1 MTMLLW
7 SPCTMRAT
15 AGTMSSSHGGLS
27 VGKLSNMGEVK
38 RPCNQNVTN
47 TRAQQS
53 NFTRIVKQRNK
64 LRGSRNWELVPEITS
79 GSLAGLTTTCSCHG
93 APCLLGP
100 QKNTYPI
107 CADLAERCDQ
117 YRPMKWRT
125 EVLCSFQAQAV
136 KSPYVSLESFSFLSV
151 RNMEGR

>member
-1 MTMLLW
+1 MSFRKQRGSVSQQKSWQRLMTTLLW
-7 SPCTMRAT
+7 SPRTMRAT

-79 GSLAGLTTTCSCHG
+79 GSLAGLTTACSCHG
-93 APCLLGP
+93 APAFLGHRRTHILSMGIW
-100 QKNTYPI
+100 QRDVTNTG
-107 CADLAERCDQ
+107 Q
-117 YRPMKWRT
+117 
-125 EVLCSFQAQAV
+125 
-136 KSPYVSLESFSFLSV
+136 
-151 RNMEGR
+151 